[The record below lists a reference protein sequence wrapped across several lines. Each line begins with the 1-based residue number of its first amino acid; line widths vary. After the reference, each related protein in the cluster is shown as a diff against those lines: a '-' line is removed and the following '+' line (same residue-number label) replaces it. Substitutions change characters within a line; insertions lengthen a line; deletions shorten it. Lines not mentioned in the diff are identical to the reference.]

1 MGFKKRTL
9 GVWQKGTREMN
20 EPYND
25 YIMSQAEVAEK
36 LFLHKNTVLEIEKRA
51 LNKMRKMLEE
61 RGISANDLLPD

>member
-1 MGFKKRTL
+1 
-9 GVWQKGTREMN
+9 MN
-20 EPYND
+20 EPYKD